1 MPLPPVN
8 YSQTLNDLATNF
20 TKATIVSTSW
30 FWPASTRL
38 YKVKRQQNYPSW
50 APDFT
55 ALPQLGILS
64 AMDLEGMHFRGS
76 ATRYSALIQ
85 DERFNRA
92 PPHQLPL
99 KGLCIGTVA
108 SLSTQYLQHL
118 LLTQRDGGVG
128 ALEHDID
135 AWTICL
141 NFFEYIRFYLHA
153 RKTGGETLSHSSET
167 YRDLCEVLEGARPK
181 WDSVGEEQLLLA
193 PGVES
198 LVTTIKEKMAKISSD
213 ECLPFWFTMRLLVY
227 LRTSHHRLI
236 FPILAL
242 HGAMLFVTI
251 ESHICSSYADVEI

>member
-20 TKATIVSTSW
+20 TKATIVSISW
-30 FWPASTRL
+30 YWPASTRL

-141 NFFEYIRFYLHA
+141 NFSSISDSTWMLERQEARHYHTHLKHIGTYAKFLKAPDPNGIRWA
-153 RKTGGETLSHSSET
+153 RSNSYSH
-167 YRDLCEVLEGARPK
+167 
-181 WDSVGEEQLLLA
+181 LA
-193 PGVES
+193 
-198 LVTTIKEKMAKISSD
+198 
-213 ECLPFWFTMRLLVY
+213 
-227 LRTSHHRLI
+227 
-236 FPILAL
+236 
-242 HGAMLFVTI
+242 
-251 ESHICSSYADVEI
+251 